1 MIQSGMMPVVVAPG
15 PANAVATGQVVMKRG
30 LVAPVAVAPVVVPPA
45 PVAVAP
51 PVPAPPVAVM
61 RDLPP
66 VVTGRA

>member
-1 MIQSGMMPVVVAPG
+1 MIQSGIMPVVVAPG
-15 PANAVATGQVVMKRG
+15 PANAVATGQIVMKRG
-30 LVAPVAVAPVVVPPA
+30 LVAPPVPVPPA

-51 PVPAPPVAVM
+51 PVLVPPAAVM

>member
-1 MIQSGMMPVVVAPG
+1 MIQSRMMPVVVAPG

-30 LVAPVAVAPVVVPPA
+30 LVAPVVVAPA

-51 PVPAPPVAVM
+51 PVPVPPVPVM

-66 VVTGRA
+66 VVAGRA